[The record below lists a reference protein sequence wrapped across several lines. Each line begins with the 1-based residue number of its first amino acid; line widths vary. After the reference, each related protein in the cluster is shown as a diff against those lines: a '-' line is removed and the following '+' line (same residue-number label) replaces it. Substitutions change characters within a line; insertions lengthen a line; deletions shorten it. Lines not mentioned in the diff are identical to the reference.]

1 MREAIMATDAEL
13 TMEQRLFHYYVMLH
27 TPIPEGGAENNLSP
41 EVHYFYFAAGDF
53 VRRCC
58 TLWHGVQVCNVGI
71 GVGEWDD
78 FLGYWLRDW
87 GTLTSMDIDTP
98 ICEVFAYR
106 QKRERHHNPSRVVNE
121 DIFKTTLAHDSFDLV
136 TIIGS
141 TPQETGNPPAALDSC
156 FGLVKP
162 GGQLLYMGI
171 IDPATGDWFE
181 QYLCEKPY
189 VVIQKQLFDYF
200 PEMIYVA
207 YLVSK
212 PG

>member
-1 MREAIMATDAEL
+1 
-13 TMEQRLFHYYVMLH
+13 MEQRLFHYYIMCH
-27 TPIPEGGAENNLSP
+27 TPIPEGGAEWNLSP
-41 EVHYFYFAAGDF
+41 EHNYLFGFAVRDF
-53 VRRCC
+53 IRR
-58 TLWHGVQVCNVGI
+58 TYILTHGIKACNAGI

-141 TPQETGNPPAALDSC
+141 TPQETHNPPAALDCC
-156 FGLVKP
+156 FTLVKP
-162 GGQLLYMGI
+162 GGCLFYLGA
-171 IDPATGDWFE
+171 IDPVKGDWFE
-181 QYLCEKPY
+181 GYLRASPY
-189 VVIQKQLFDYF
+189 VVKQKQLFDYF
-200 PEMIYVA
+200 PEMVCEA
-207 YLVSK
+207 YLVGK
-212 PG
+212 P